1 MRARTLS
8 LLLLAVVPPPGTAA
22 AQWSLA
28 PELGIVNFGRSARD
42 TSTGLDL
49 GPSSGTAFGFR
60 VGHQRGRWGI
70 TLRLRYGA
78 TGLAATDGD
87 LTVIQ
92 EHTFK
97 LYDISSVVTWR
108 LARFGP
114 AAMVQAEAGPV
125 LSVWKASSG
134 ENRTRGGASA
144 ALALRIDMTPRYFVS
159 IRGEGG
165 ISPSVFDVVDLPA
178 SVVRRTPWRR
188 GMAIEV
194 GRRW

>member
-8 LLLLAVVPPPGTAA
+8 LLLLAVVPLPGTAA

-28 PELGIVNFGRSARD
+28 PEMGFVSFGRSARD
-42 TSTGLDL
+42 TSAGLDL

-60 VGHQRGRWGI
+60 VGQQRGRWGI

-97 LYDISSVVTWR
+97 LYDISPVVTWR

-144 ALALRIDMTPRYFVS
+144 ALALHIDMAPRYFVS

-178 SVVRRTPWRR
+178 SMVRRMAWRR
-188 GMAIEV
+188 GMAIAV